1 MINKLILGTVQL
13 GLDYG
18 INNQQGKPSQQQ
30 AFKILETA
38 FNCGVSTLDTAEAYG
53 DSQTVIGQFLRAH
66 PEKQFKIIT
75 KLAATSILKPS
86 DLLLQIEKNCKIL
99 HVEKLDGYM
108 FHNYQSFIKKQNLY
122 DKFLLAREQK
132 LISKAGI
139 SLYTNS
145 EVEDI
150 IDNFSGFDFI
160 QIPFNLF
167 DNATKRK
174 DILTKAKLKN
184 IEVHTRSVFLQ
195 GLFFKQPEELPLKLK
210 ALKGKLEILEALK
223 QKYNLNTLTLALQ
236 YVLQKD
242 YIDNVL
248 IGVETAEQLKLNIK
262 SAEELVKIPH
272 IEIDDINII
281 TDELLNPSNW
291 N

>member
-38 FNCGVSTLDTAEAYG
+38 YNSGVSTLDTAEAYG
-53 DSQTVIGQFLRAH
+53 DSQLVIGQFLKTH

-75 KLAATSILKPS
+75 KLAATSTVKPS
-86 DLLLQIEKNCKIL
+86 NLLLQIEKNCNIL
-99 HVEKLDGYM
+99 HVEKLHGYM
-108 FHNYQSFIKKQNLY
+108 FHNYQSFKEKQNLY
-122 DKFLLAREQK
+122 DKFLLAKENK

-145 EVEDI
+145 EVEDVI
-150 IDNFSGFDFI
+150 NNFSGFDFI

-174 DILTKAKLKN
+174 EILDQAKSKN

-210 ALKGKLEILEALK
+210 TLKGNLEILDILK

-236 YVLQKD
+236 YVLQKY

-262 SAEELVKIPH
+262 SAEKHVKIPH